1 MPEDQRTTMSNRQP
15 RRQQWFAVPVVIGL
29 LPLIVLVLTVWCIA
43 AIAVLVAVWTTWC
56 PRGRYVLVVYSNSPI
71 WQPYFD
77 DHVLPAIGNRGV
89 VLNWS
94 DRTRWKFSL
103 SVASF
108 KMFAGRHDF
117 NPMVIVFA
125 PFRWPRRFRFYEAF
139 RAFKHGHPERVERIR
154 TDLFALLDRLCPPS
168 RA

>member
-1 MPEDQRTTMSNRQP
+1 M
-15 RRQQWFAVPVVIGL
+15 
-29 LPLIVLVLTVWCIA
+29 
-43 AIAVLVAVWTTWC
+43 AVWTTWC
-56 PRGRYVLVVYSNSPI
+56 PRGRYALVVYSNSPI

-77 DHVLPAIGNRGV
+77 EQVLPAIGNRSV

-108 KMFAGRHDF
+108 RMFAGHRDF
-117 NPMVIVFA
+117 NPVVIVFP

-139 RAFKHGHPERVERIR
+139 RAFKHGRPESVERIR
-154 TDLFALLDRLCPPS
+154 TDLLRLLDQLCPPS
-168 RA
+168 RG